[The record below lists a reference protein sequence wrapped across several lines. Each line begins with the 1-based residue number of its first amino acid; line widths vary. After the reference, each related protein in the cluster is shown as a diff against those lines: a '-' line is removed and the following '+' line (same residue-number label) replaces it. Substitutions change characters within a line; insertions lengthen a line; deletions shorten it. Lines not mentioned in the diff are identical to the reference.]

1 MRAPP
6 SSATC
11 WAATPEA
18 GGLAAMMKN
27 ALLFLVDV
35 AFALVVY
42 PLLLRF
48 WMQVL
53 RAPFRNPLG
62 EALQALTNWIVKP
75 LRRVIPGWFGID
87 FATLLP
93 AILLRWVW
101 LVAELAIAGSA
112 LDGNVL
118 LLLVAIALISLL
130 KISLY
135 MLMAAVIIQAVLS
148 WIAPH
153 GPIAGVLNA
162 ITFRFLQPIRRVVPL
177 IGGQLDLSPLIVI
190 VICQLILLLP
200 IAWLEQLLVR
210 GSA

>member
-1 MRAPP
+1 
-6 SSATC
+6 
-11 WAATPEA
+11 
-18 GGLAAMMKN
+18 MMTN
-27 ALLFLVDV
+27 ALLFLTDV
-35 AFALVVY
+35 AFALLVY

-75 LRRVIPGWFGID
+75 LRKIIPGWFGID

-93 AILLRWVW
+93 AWVLRWLW
-101 LVAELAIAGSA
+101 LVAELAIAGAA
-112 LDGNVL
+112 LSGNVL
-118 LLLVAIALISLL
+118 VWLVPLAFVKLL
-130 KISLY
+130 KASFYL
-135 MLMAAVIIQAVLS
+135 LMAAVIVQAILS
-148 WIAPH
+148 WVAPH

-190 VICQLILLLP
+190 VICQLVLLLP
-200 IAWLEQLLVR
+200 VAWLEQALLQ
-210 GSA
+210 GSG

>member
-1 MRAPP
+1 
-6 SSATC
+6 
-11 WAATPEA
+11 
-18 GGLAAMMKN
+18 MMKN
-27 ALLFLVDV
+27 ALLFLCDV
-35 AFALVVY
+35 AFALIVY

-75 LRRVIPGWFGID
+75 LRRIIPGFFGID

-93 AILLRWVW
+93 ALALRWLW
-101 LVAELAIAGSA
+101 LVAEFAILGAA
-112 LDGNVL
+112 IDGNVL
-118 LLLVAIALISLL
+118 LMLLPLAILALF
-130 KISLY
+130 KASLY
-135 MLMAAVIIQAVLS
+135 LLMAAVIVQAILS
-148 WIAPH
+148 WVAPH

-162 ITFRFLQPIRRVVPL
+162 ITFHFLRPIRRVVPL

-200 IAWLEQLLVR
+200 VAWLEQMLIH
-210 GSA
+210 GGT